1 MKTGT
6 GIPVFPGVSV
16 GPALVWRK
24 AEGGQPLCSGDP
36 AVELD
41 RFRRALKTARDQLSV
56 LYEKA
61 KEDVGAAEA
70 AILEVQ
76 QLLLEDPDYLEGVA
90 AAIESGA
97 SVAKAALDTGE
108 SFAREFE
115 ALEDPYMRS
124 RSADIRDMS
133 RRVSDILCGTGEL
146 CFPAEPF
153 LLVAEDLTPSETV
166 QLPRDRVLGFV
177 TRQGSSASH
186 TAILARTLNI
196 PSLVQ
201 ADIDMAAVCSGQI
214 LAVDGFSGSWY
225 LEPDEKTLEMLRTKQ
240 ADATDLRSA
249 MEAYRGR
256 ESVTKTGKKVL
267 LCANIGCVEDAEA
280 ALAGDAEG
288 IGLMRSEFLYLGR
301 DSVPGEEELFEA
313 YRAVTQIMG
322 DKPVTIRTLDVGADK
337 QVSYMGLEREE
348 NPAMGFCGIRVSL
361 KREAVFRAQLRA
373 IYRASVYGNLKILF
387 PMISAVW
394 ELKEAKAIC
403 ASVRKELEAEGIPVR
418 DVPLGMM
425 VETPAA
431 AILARE
437 FAKEADFFS
446 VGTNDLTQY
455 TLAVDRQ
462 NAKLGD
468 VYDPYH
474 PALLVLLK
482 YIAEAAADNGIE
494 AAICGELG
502 ADPQMQEKFLEM
514 GYTELSMAPGRIL
527 ESRKRICSSE
537 I

>member
-24 AEGGQPLCSGDP
+24 AEAKQSVCSGIP
-36 AVELD
+36 CAEME
-41 RFRRALKTARDQLSV
+41 RFHEAMKTARDQLTV
-56 LYEKA
+56 LFEKT
-61 KEDVGAAEA
+61 KEEAGEAEA
-70 AILEVQ
+70 AIVEVQ
-76 QLLLEDPDYLEGVA
+76 RLLLEDPDYLEGVT
-90 AAIESGA
+90 AAIKNGESA
-97 SVAKAALDTGE
+97 AQAALDTGE
-108 SFAREFE
+108 FFAREFE
-115 ALEDPYMRS
+115 ALEDPCMRS
-124 RSADIRDMS
+124 RSADIRDMA
-133 RRVSDILCGTGEL
+133 RRVYNILCGNMGL
-146 CFPAEPF
+146 HFPEEPF
-153 LLVAEDLTPSETV
+153 LLIAEDLAPSETV

-177 TRQGSSASH
+177 TREGSAASH

-201 ADIDMAAVCSGQI
+201 ADIDVAAICDGQI
-214 LAVDGFSGSWY
+214 LAVDGFSGNWY
-225 LEPDEKTLEMLRTKQ
+225 LDPDEKTLKMLQEKQ
-240 ADATDLRSA
+240 ADAAVARNTL
-249 MEAYRGR
+249 EAYRGR
-256 ESVTKTGKKVL
+256 ASVTKSGKKVL

-301 DSVPGEEELFEA
+301 NALPGEEELFEA
-313 YRAVTQIMG
+313 YRAVAQIMG

-348 NPAMGFCGIRVSL
+348 NPAMGLCGIRVSL
-361 KREAVFRAQLRA
+361 KQESVFRAQLRA

-394 ELKEAKAIC
+394 ELKAAKAIC
-403 ASVRKELEAEGIPVR
+403 ASVRKELEAEGIPAR
-418 DVPLGMM
+418 EVPLGMM

-431 AILARE
+431 AIQARE

-474 PALLVLLK
+474 PALLALLK
-482 YIAEAAADNGIE
+482 HIAKAAADNGIE
-494 AAICGELG
+494 AGICGELG
-502 ADPQMQEKFLEM
+502 ADPEMQERFLEM
-514 GYTELSMAPGRIL
+514 GYTELSMAPSRIL